1 MKAEYNQ
8 FAAMLSITRASL
20 KAILRSPSTV
30 LFSLAFPLIFILVFG
45 FIGGSGKIS
54 FSIAVDKASDTTNP
68 VYSSLKNVPGIK
80 IVNKPDVDLREDL
93 EKGRLTA
100 IVTIQKNTVQSPAYV
115 INLKSSEAVNPQNL

>member
-8 FAAMLSITRASL
+8 FAAMWSITSASL

-45 FIGGSGKIS
+45 FIGGSGKVS
-54 FSIAVDKASDTTNP
+54 FSIAIDKTSDTINP
-68 VYSSLKNVPGIK
+68 VYTALKNVPGIR
-80 IVNKPDVDLREDL
+80 IVSKGDAELHEEL

-100 IVTIQKNTVQSPAYV
+100 ILDIKKNVV
-115 INLKSSEAVNPQNL
+115 